1 MRQKMLNKVE
11 FTELLLKVLTAET
24 KHIKTERSE
33 TRSMHAHNFNK
44 RQQVDSGSVAS
55 YDKRY
60 QSGARRM
67 NSESGNSSTGNQ
79 EKVSRKRNKGSYGY

>member
-33 TRSMHAHNFNK
+33 TRSMHTHNFNK
-44 RQQVDSGSVAS
+44 R
-55 YDKRY
+55 
-60 QSGARRM
+60 
-67 NSESGNSSTGNQ
+67 
-79 EKVSRKRNKGSYGY
+79 